1 MTLTPAQPPEPARLP
16 GVGWSPTESA
26 LAAIWRR
33 LLMVPTIERDDDFF
47 ALGGD
52 SFRAT
57 QLANQV
63 GGVFGVRADAKLAF
77 DRPVLA
83 GQAAWIDAAAR
94 TPDATGGPAA
104 TRRNSTVAEQPSS
117 VPLSTQQLEFLDW
130 MSATEPPRDPGA
142 ICTAIRIREPFDAEL
157 LRRCLELLAERHQ
170 PLRTVATPRGRGIAL
185 STAEHLPPVVEVV
198 TARGD
203 TAQKRVAAAA
213 ELARAERNRVGD
225 LVTDPLVRA
234 LVIRIADD
242 DAVLVLSVHHF
253 VFDGW
258 SLGVLLRELGL
269 LYSALRAGSPSPLR
283 PLAMDYAGYCAF
295 TAAQWELNR
304 DHWKRVLHGAPRAL
318 TPFPGRRAGD
328 RFSRRRHPFAI
339 DAELA
344 GRLRAAAH
352 HHGGTPFMAVAAC
365 WSLTLS
371 RWSGAADIVL
381 MSPVPGR
388 VAPEHDAL
396 IGCLVQSLLIR
407 VDTSG
412 APDFGTMLGRIR
424 TSALDA
430 ANHQLHAYHET
441 APLVPYPARIHY
453 ESWGGAPFFPGLRSE
468 AFAVP
473 REQEDLDWPTPG
485 GEDDLSTP
493 ELIVE
498 ERQDGSMAAA
508 VVYNHHTF
516 TAETATRLAAAFRD
530 QAEAATGAPGAAQ

>member
-1 MTLTPAQPPEPARLP
+1 MTMTPAQPAEPVRLP
-16 GVGWSPTESA
+16 DADPSPTESA
-26 LAAIWRR
+26 LATIWRR
-33 LLMVPTIERDDDFF
+33 LLMVPTVERDDDFF

-63 GGVFGVRADAKLAF
+63 TGVFGVRADATLAF
-77 DRPVLA
+77 DRPVLT

-94 TPDATGGPAA
+94 TSDGAHSTTTAHVEDQPAT
-104 TRRNSTVAEQPSS
+104 
-117 VPLSTQQLEFLDW
+117 VPLSTQQREFLDW
-130 MSATEPPRDPGA
+130 MYATEPARDPGA
-142 ICTAIRIREPFDAEL
+142 ICTAIRIREPFDAQL
-157 LRRCLELLAERHQ
+157 LHRCLDLLTERHQ
-170 PLRTVATPRGRGIAL
+170 PLRTVAEPQVAGRGVTL
-185 STAEHLPPVVEVV
+185 STAEHLPPTVEVV
-198 TARGD
+198 TADGD
-203 TAQKRVAAAA
+203 TTEQRLAAAT

-225 LVTDPLVRA
+225 LVRDPLVRA
-234 LVIRIADD
+234 LVIRIDHD

-269 LYSALRAGSPSPLR
+269 LYSALRAGSAPPLR

-295 TAAQWELNR
+295 TAAQWDLNR
-304 DHWKRVLHGAPRAL
+304 EHWKRVLHEAPRAL
-318 TPFPGRRAGD
+318 TPFPGRRTGN
-328 RFSRRRHPFAI
+328 RFSRRRHPFVI
-339 DAELA
+339 DGPLA
-344 GRLRAAAH
+344 ARLRAAAQ

-365 WSLTLS
+365 WSLALS
-371 RWSGAADIVL
+371 QWSGATDIVL

-388 VAPEHDAL
+388 IAPEHDAL

-407 VDTSG
+407 VDISG
-412 APDFGTMLGRIR
+412 APDFGTMLGRVR
-424 TSALDA
+424 ASALDA

-453 ESWGGAPFFPGLRSE
+453 ESWGGAPLFPGLRSA
-468 AFAVP
+468 AFPVP

-498 ERQDGSMAAA
+498 ERPDGSMHAA

-516 TAETATRLAAAFRD
+516 TAQTATDLAAAFHD
-530 QAEAATGAPGAAQ
+530 QLAAATGTPGAPQ